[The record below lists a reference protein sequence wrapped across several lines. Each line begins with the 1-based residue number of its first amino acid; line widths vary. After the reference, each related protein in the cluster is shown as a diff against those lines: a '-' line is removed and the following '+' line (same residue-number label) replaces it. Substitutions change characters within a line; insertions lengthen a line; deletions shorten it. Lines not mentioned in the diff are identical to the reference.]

1 MISVWLLTTLVLS
14 NAFKGL
20 LLSSYAN
27 VKYDLAIK
35 SIEDL
40 VNKPSV
46 ELFHDHIKQVFKFMN
61 ASAKKEIVV
70 LLERIPENSP
80 VNIRW
85 FDDRNEIAKLRS
97 GQAVILC
104 NSRSCQR
111 FIMLNPHIQFVYTGD
126 HLYHSF
132 SGLMVKKSHPYA
144 KQINHL

>member
-1 MISVWLLTTLVLS
+1 MLS

-35 SIEDL
+35 SIKDL

-46 ELFHDHIKQVFKFMN
+46 ELFHDHTNQIFKSVN
-61 ASAKKEIVV
+61 EITTKEISI
-70 LLERIPENSP
+70 LLERIPTNSQA
-80 VNIRW
+80 NICW
-85 FDDRNEIAKLRS
+85 FDDGNEIAKLRS

-104 NSRSCQR
+104 NSFNCQQ
-111 FIMLNPHIQFVYTGD
+111 FIMFNPHIQFVYTED

-132 SGLMVKKSHPYA
+132 IGPMVNKSHPYA